1 MHLQYAVASFCDPEF
16 HLRLD
21 RGPQKERLREDLQN
35 DPRLR
40 LAFGVHPK
48 HATGFCRHLNTGVDR
63 LRRLMSLPGVVAFGE
78 VGLDYTVPS
87 AEWESQRKMLTHL
100 LKELRG
106 EIGGKPLVIHCREAV
121 SPTPQKAEED
131 LLAILRR
138 EVPADQP
145 IQVHYFNGNKTAVD
159 RWLQAFPN
167 TYFSVGG
174 AATTFTQQQK
184 EGLAHIPKDRFLLE
198 SDAPYAAPQMAAKG
212 VTKRRLISHPYTL
225 VQVAWVVAEVHQ
237 TAVSIVLNQT
247 ARNARR
253 FFGLE
258 DPAP

>member
-1 MHLQYAVASFCDPEF
+1 M
-16 HLRLD
+16 
-21 RGPQKERLREDLQN
+21 
-35 DPRLR
+35 
-40 LAFGVHPK
+40 
-48 HATGFCRHLNTGVDR
+48 
-63 LRRLMSLPGVVAFGE
+63 PGVVAFGD

-167 TYFSVGG
+167 ISVSEVPQPHLHNRKR
-174 AATTFTQQQK
+174 AWRTF
-184 EGLAHIPKDRFLLE
+184 PKIGSYWNRMPLMLLH
-198 SDAPYAAPQMAAKG
+198 
-212 VTKRRLISHPYTL
+212 RWRLR
-225 VQVAWVVAEVHQ
+225 E
-237 TAVSIVLNQT
+237 
-247 ARNARR
+247 
-253 FFGLE
+253 
-258 DPAP
+258 

>member
-1 MHLQYAVASFCDPEF
+1 
-16 HLRLD
+16 
-21 RGPQKERLREDLQN
+21 
-35 DPRLR
+35 
-40 LAFGVHPK
+40 
-48 HATGFCRHLNTGVDR
+48 
-63 LRRLMSLPGVVAFGE
+63 MSLPGVVAFGE
-78 VGLDYTVPS
+78 VGLDYTIPS

-106 EIGGKPLVIHCREAV
+106 AIGGKPHVIHCREAV
-121 SPTPQKAEED
+121 CPTPQKAEED
-131 LLAILRR
+131 LLVILRR

-167 TYFSVGG
+167 TYFSVGD

-184 EGLAHIPKDRFLLE
+184 EGLANIPKDRFLLE

-225 VQVAWVVAEVHQ
+225 IQVAWG
-237 TAVSIVLNQT
+237 LWL
-247 ARNARR
+247 R
-253 FFGLE
+253 FTKRLS
-258 DPAP
+258 PLC